1 MPTIHYKHL
10 HQHQQSFVTLNS
22 PSPFDVMRPLKP
34 DVSRRLLFI
43 RNWKQRTTSFPQTA
57 TTCENPHLFI
67 YFPFRHHAKSNI
79 HFMFPFACFHLVLCA
94 SSVHLRIF
102 STLHAPLFPPS
113 VAYPMPS
120 LLSFASNLSTSPSP
134 QLV

>member
-22 PSPFDVMRPLKP
+22 PSPFDAA
-34 DVSRRLLFI
+34 
-43 RNWKQRTTSFPQTA
+43 PQTRCIPQI
-57 TTCENPHLFI
+57 TI
-67 YFPFRHHAKSNI
+67 YPELEAEEPRAFHKRRQLAEILIYLLIDLVICFPFRHHAKSNI

-102 STLHAPLFPPS
+102 STLHAPLF
-113 VAYPMPS
+113 
-120 LLSFASNLSTSPSP
+120 LSKRCLPYAFST
-134 QLV
+134 LVCI